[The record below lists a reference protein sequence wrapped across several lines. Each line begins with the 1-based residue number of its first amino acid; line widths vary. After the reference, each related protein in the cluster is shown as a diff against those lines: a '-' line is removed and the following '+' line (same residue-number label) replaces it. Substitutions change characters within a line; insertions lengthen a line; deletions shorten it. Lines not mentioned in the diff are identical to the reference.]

1 MSQDSVIPLESN
13 PEIFTQFGR
22 KLGLS
27 PLLSFFDVF
36 SLTDPDL
43 VSFLPRPV
51 YALILLF
58 PLTTLYESLK
68 LSEEKGRDQEKD
80 DKFEQIIWF
89 KQLLR
94 NGCGLYG
101 LLHALCNLP
110 EGLLVKDSP
119 IEAFIHKVKHLP
131 DVNNSN
137 NHGEK
142 SKLVKDLSLS
152 LYETFSK
159 QGQTEAPSSEEEV
172 NLHFICFTK
181 GTDGHFYELDGRR
194 NGPVDLGQAEPESD
208 AISSQLVLQR
218 VQRYMSL
225 ADEDNSMNFAMIAL
239 GPDLG

>member
-27 PLLSFFDVF
+27 PLLSFFDVY

-51 YALILLF
+51 YSLILLF
-58 PLTTLYESLK
+58 PVTEQYESLK
-68 LSEEKGRDQEKD
+68 ETEEKGRDQEKN
-80 DKFEQIIWF
+80 DKFEHIIWF

-119 IEAFIHKVKHLP
+119 IESFVDNVRQLP
-131 DVNNSN
+131 NVNNSN
-137 NHGEK
+137 NYDEK
-142 SKLVKDLSLS
+142 SKLVKELSLS
-152 LYETFSK
+152 LYEQFSK
-159 QGQTEAPSSEEEV
+159 QGQTEAPSSEEES
-172 NLHFICFTK
+172 
-181 GTDGHFYELDGRR
+181 RMPSAR
-194 NGPVDLGQAEPESD
+194 S
-208 AISSQLVLQR
+208 
-218 VQRYMSL
+218 
-225 ADEDNSMNFAMIAL
+225 
-239 GPDLG
+239 

>member
-27 PLLSFFDVF
+27 PLLSFFDVY

-51 YALILLF
+51 YSLILLF
-58 PLTTLYESLK
+58 PVTEQYESLK
-68 LSEEKGRDQEKD
+68 ETEEKGRDQEKD
-80 DKFEQIIWF
+80 DKFEHIIWF

-119 IEAFIHKVKHLP
+119 IESFVDNVRQLP
-131 DVNNSN
+131 NVNNSN
-137 NHGEK
+137 NYDEK
-142 SKLVKDLSLS
+142 SKLVKELSLS
-152 LYETFSK
+152 LYEQFSK

-181 GTDGHFYELDGRR
+181 G
-194 NGPVDLGQAEPESD
+194 AD
-208 AISSQLVLQR
+208 AR
-218 VQRYMSL
+218 V
-225 ADEDNSMNFAMIAL
+225 
-239 GPDLG
+239 GCH